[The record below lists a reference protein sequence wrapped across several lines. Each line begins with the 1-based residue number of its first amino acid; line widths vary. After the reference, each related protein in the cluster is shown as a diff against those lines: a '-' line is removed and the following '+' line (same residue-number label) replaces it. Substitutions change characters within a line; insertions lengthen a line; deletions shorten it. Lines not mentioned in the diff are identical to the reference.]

1 MKTFVTAMA
10 ASFVTVLTATASFA
24 AEDCIDA
31 GWQKIPGS
39 NACHYTGFVNV
50 TAQRSGDASANEALE
65 PNVVEV
71 VAVDNSTIPATTRIA
86 GLVTDLG
93 SAVFDGV
100 RK

>member
-1 MKTFVTAMA
+1 MKKFATAIA
-10 ASFVTVLTATASFA
+10 FALTATASFA

-31 GWQKIPGS
+31 GWQTIPGS

-50 TAQRSGDASANEALE
+50 AAQRSGDASANEALE
-65 PNVVEV
+65 PNTVEV
-71 VAVDNSTIPATTRIA
+71 VVVDNSTIPATTRVA